1 MDEKIKK
8 VEKVLKELKRDI
20 KDYKKAKRDIE
31 IQLMTRDEPEGYLV
45 EVKETCAKDIE
56 NQMRK
61 LVNLWT

>member
-8 VEKVLKELKRDI
+8 VEKILKELKRDI
-20 KDYKKAKRDIE
+20 RDYKKAKRDIE
-31 IQLMTRDEPEGYLV
+31 IQLMTRDKPENYLV
-45 EVKETCAKDIE
+45 VAKETCAKDIE